1 MARVTTFL
9 LASTLT
15 PILDTGVYNVRRDSA
30 FPAAGGPASGDYCP
44 LFTVPRNGRIIDA
57 DIAQSATLGA
67 GCTVK
72 LALYRAGASVRDLT
86 VATAAGAA
94 AYANAN
100 TLGPIDALAGDEVVV
115 VVGGA
120 NVAAAATVTA
130 DVQLQH

>member
-1 MARVTTFL
+1 M
-9 LASTLT
+9 
-15 PILDTGVYNVRRDSA
+15 LDTGVYNVRRDA
-30 FPAAGGPASGDYCP
+30 AMPAAGGPSNGDYCP
-44 LFTVPRNGRIIDA
+44 LFTIQRNCRIVDA

-72 LALYRAGASVRDLT
+72 LALYRAGALVRDLT

-94 AYANAN
+94 AYANNN

-120 NVAAAATVTA
+120 NVAAAATVTG
-130 DVQLQH
+130 DVQIQH

>member
-9 LASTLT
+9 AASNLT
-15 PILDTGVYNVRRDSA
+15 PALDTGVYNVRKDVA
-30 FPAAGGPASGDYCP
+30 MPATGGPANGDYCP
-44 LFTVPRNGRIIDA
+44 LFAIQRAGRIIDA

-72 LALYRAGASVRDLT
+72 LSLYRAGALVRDLT
-86 VATAAGAA
+86 VATAAGGS

-100 TLGPIDALAGDEVVV
+100 TLGPIDAQAGDEVVI

-120 NVAAAATVTA
+120 NVAAAATVSA
-130 DVQLQH
+130 DFQLQH

>member
-9 LASTLT
+9 LAATLT
-15 PILDTGVYNVRRDSA
+15 PALDTGVYNVRRDA
-30 FPAAGGPASGDYCP
+30 AMPASGGPANADYCP
-44 LFTVPRNGRIIDA
+44 LFAIQRAGRIIDA

-67 GCTVK
+67 SCTVK

-86 VATAAGAA
+86 VATAGGGAG
-94 AYANAN
+94 YANAN
-100 TLGPIDALAGDEVVV
+100 TLGPIDVQAGDEVVV

-130 DVQLQH
+130 DIQLQH